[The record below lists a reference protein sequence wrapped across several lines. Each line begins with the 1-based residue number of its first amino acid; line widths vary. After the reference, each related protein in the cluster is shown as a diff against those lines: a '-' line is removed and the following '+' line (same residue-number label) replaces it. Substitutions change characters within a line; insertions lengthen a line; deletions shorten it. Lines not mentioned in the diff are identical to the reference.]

1 MNIELIAHTQ
11 LSEKFYNKLSRSF
24 PIEEGIDPSVTDGQL
39 VALTA
44 IRNCYSA
51 TPPTEIV
58 CKEYNKYFKKK
69 AKDGGIGTD
78 ADRLFR
84 QIFHSG
90 HLSTTE
96 HITFTFAIEGV
107 SRTLL
112 AQLTRHRVGFS
123 FSVESQRYVRLGK
136 NDKSEGAE
144 FYIPQ
149 QIKDNENALKTYEN
163 FLKLSQ
169 STYDYLR
176 SQCISPEE
184 SREVFPNATLTDIVM
199 TVNLRSLLD
208 FYSKRQAGKGAQK
221 EITILAEEL
230 RNAVV
235 EVEPWT
241 DQFFEETKK

>member
-1 MNIELIAHTQ
+1 LNVELIAHTQ
-11 LSEKFYNKLSRSF
+11 LSEKFRNKLF
-24 PIEEGIDPSVTDGQL
+24 PEVDPTVTDGQL

-51 TPPTEIV
+51 TPPTDIIH
-58 CKEYNKYFKKK
+58 KEYNKYFKKK
-69 AKDGGIGTD
+69 AKDGGTGTD
-78 ADRLFR
+78 AERLFR

-96 HITFTFAIEGV
+96 HITFTFTIEGV

-136 NDKSEGAE
+136 DDKSGGAD
-144 FYIPQ
+144 FYIPEIVKNNLEAFEVYKKALQ
-149 QIKDNENALKTYEN
+149 QSQTNYD
-163 FLKLSQ
+163 KLRE
-169 STYDYLR
+169 LG
-176 SQCISPEE
+176 ISPEE
-184 SREVFPNATLTDIVM
+184 SRELFPNATLTDIVM

-208 FYSKRQAGKGAQK
+208 FYSKRQHGKGAQE
-221 EITILAEEL
+221 EICNLADEL
-230 RNAVV
+230 RKSVI

-241 DQFFEETKK
+241 DQFFEETTK